1 MKFASRLIC
10 LSLFAGSAWASLI
23 PSLSTVTPVGS
34 NFLYTYNA
42 SLSSDESLNPP
53 PTFGV
58 TCPAPGPAVQCN
70 PGGTFLT
77 IYDFAGFIPGTQG
90 APANWTLVT
99 NNLGTTPST
108 ISSAAVDNPSVVNLT
123 FYYTGAPVQ
132 GAGQMFQFYAQSTLG
147 TQNPNGN
154 FSSQL
159 TKSDL
164 VNNPSTNGLTDQIV
178 GPVSVPGSP
187 VTSNTPEPASMFMMG
202 GGLLGLGFMIRRR
215 RSA

>member
-1 MKFASRLIC
+1 MKLSYRLLC

-23 PSLSTVTPVGS
+23 PSLFSVTPSGG

-42 SLSSDESLNPP
+42 TLSSDESLNPS

-58 TCPAPGPAVQCN
+58 TCPSSGPAIQCN

-90 APANWTLVT
+90 APPNWTLVT
-99 NNLGTTPST
+99 NNTGATPSSV
-108 ISSAAVDNPSVVNLT
+108 SSPAVDNPSVVNLT
-123 FYYTGAPVQ
+123 FYYTGAPIQ
-132 GAGQMFQFYAQSTLG
+132 GTGQMFQFYAQSTLG
-147 TQNPNGN
+147 TTNTSGN

-159 TKSDL
+159 TKSDI

-178 GPVSVPGSP
+178 GPVGVPGTP
-187 VTSNTPEPASMFMMG
+187 VTSSTPEPASMLMMG
-202 GGLLGLGFMIRRR
+202 GGLLGLGFFIKRRR
-215 RSA
+215 V